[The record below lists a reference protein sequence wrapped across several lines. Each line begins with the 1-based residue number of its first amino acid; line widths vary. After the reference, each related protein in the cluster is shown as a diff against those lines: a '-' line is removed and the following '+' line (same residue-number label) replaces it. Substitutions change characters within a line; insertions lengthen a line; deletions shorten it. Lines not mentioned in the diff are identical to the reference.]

1 MGEKLRNNPLNLDVW
16 VTIEEELVDS
26 GKDDGEEAT

>member
-1 MGEKLRNNPLNLDVW
+1 MDEKLRNNPLNLDVW